1 MNFSTRANGKLL
13 LTGEYFVTEGAAALA
28 LPTRL
33 GQTLEVTDLDGE
45 TDILRWQSLDNQG
58 NIWFEADF
66 LLSDLS
72 IKTHST
78 GEGAQ
83 AIAEV
88 LQAVLSQARAQNS
101 SFLQQK
107 EAVLAKTV
115 LEFPRSW
122 GLGSSSTLVSVV
134 ADWAKVDAF
143 KLLSNTMGGSGYD
156 IAAAKS
162 DKPIIFQKFN
172 GQNLWES
179 IDFYPAFQD
188 KMYFVYLGKKQDSR
202 LAMVYYSTTPA
213 DVRHEPLRRIS
224 QITHNIHALAKPQP
238 AISVKNSGNVQISVA
253 QVNSDQNFAELL
265 AEHEE
270 LVAKVIQQP
279 RAKDTYFADFD
290 GEIKSLGAWGGDFV
304 LAYSHQ
310 DEAATKSYFH
320 KKGFDTVLTFKELI
334 K

>member
-1 MNFSTRANGKLL
+1 MNFRTRANGKLL

-33 GQTLEVTDLDGE
+33 GQTLDVSDLEDE
-45 TDILRWQSLDNQG
+45 TGILRWQSIDNQG
-58 NIWFEADF
+58 DSWFEADF
-66 LLSDLS
+66 SLADFA

-83 AIAEV
+83 AVAEV
-88 LQAVLSQARAQNS
+88 LQTVLRQARAQNS
-101 SFLQQK
+101 DFLLQN
-107 EAVLAKTV
+107 EAILAKTV

-134 ADWAKVDAF
+134 ADWAKIDAF
-143 KLLSNTMGGSGYD
+143 QLLSNTMGGSGYD

-172 GQNLWES
+172 GQNRWETV
-179 IDFYPAFQD
+179 DFYPAFQD
-188 KMYFVYLGKKQDSR
+188 NMYFVYLGKKQDSR
-202 LAMVYYSTTPA
+202 LAMVYYSITPA

-238 AISVKNSGNVQISVA
+238 VLNVKSTGNVQVSIS
-253 QVNSDQNFAELL
+253 QSNSGQNFATLL
-265 AEHEE
+265 AEHEQ
-270 LVAKVIQQP
+270 LVAQIIQQP
-279 RAKDTYFADFD
+279 RAKDTYFADFE

-304 LAYSHQ
+304 LAYTSQ
-310 DEAATKSYFH
+310 DEATTKAYFH